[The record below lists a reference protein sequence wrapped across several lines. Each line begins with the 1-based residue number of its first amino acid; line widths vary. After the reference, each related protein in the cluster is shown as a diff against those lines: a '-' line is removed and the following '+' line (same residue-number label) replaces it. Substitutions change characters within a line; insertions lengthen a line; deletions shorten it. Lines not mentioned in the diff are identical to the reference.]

1 MTDNLLKD
9 AAAATADP
17 ARALNNLQSFIKENP
32 ERVDEM
38 LGHLRDIS
46 VLFSVSQFL
55 SNFAIA
61 NPDLLFRTLYTLD
74 VPPAREEIKM
84 GLREE
89 IERVSLPESKIPQHG
104 LDPFMNVVRKFR
116 LKELL
121 KITLRDILQKADLVD
136 TFVELSMLA
145 DVVTELSLGI
155 VRQSLTE
162 QYGAPQN
169 DGFSVIALG
178 KLGAEELNFSSDID
192 LMYVYA
198 DENGETSG
206 VASAHGI
213 TKNRTSNHE
222 FYCRVGETLSRFLS
236 LNTESGF
243 AYRVDMRLRPEGQRG
258 ALALSLRGYETYYES
273 WGRAWE
279 RAMLIRARPIAGDRL
294 TGDEFMELIRPF
306 VYRKYL
312 DFSAI
317 DEIKSLKTRIDATFK
332 KGDIKRGYGGI
343 REIEFFTQALQ
354 LIYGGREARLRD
366 RNTLKTLHTLI
377 QKSLIGQ
384 EDYAALTDNYRFLR
398 TVEHRLQQLND
409 IQTHTL
415 PAGGEELDILALK
428 LGLGNGKKFSADL
441 ERRRASVRR
450 IFDSL
455 FTAEKKASSVER
467 TFFDEELSDAE
478 LRDYLSGRGFK
489 DLGRAVRNI
498 RAIKD
503 SIFSF
508 QTLRGRKLLSEILP
522 IFVDS
527 ALKSAA
533 PEEALN
539 HLQSF
544 AGLIST
550 QESYLEIFIRD
561 RKLIDMLIYV
571 FSQSTYLTK
580 VLISRPRY
588 LELIGWQE
596 ELTRSTLMLQE
607 EMEAGISDGHS
618 VNGPIRLLKQSEE
631 IRLGLLFLQQRINVR
646 SVVRGLSRVAESVL
660 SVCFRQISDAGSL
673 AVIGLGKLG
682 GREITF
688 GSDIDLVFVTQGE
701 VTASE
706 TKAAERLLSM
716 LTSYTKEGV
725 AYRVDTRLR
734 PEGSKGP
741 LVSSVSAF
749 RKYYE
754 SSAHFWELQALL
766 RARPLAGDLRTRRLF
781 MSMAK
786 DTLLARGCD
795 VLASDILHMRQRIL
809 QELSRARD
817 GYDIKLGSGGLEE
830 LEFTV
835 QFLQLRNC
843 SVIEGSR
850 STLPVLVQNTMK
862 AIQRLT
868 LAGVVDSSDA
878 GLFADAYLFFRTLES
893 LMRLRGSDILRPG
906 SADLHPAAT
915 FMGYPAAD
923 MLETELKNHF
933 RNVTT
938 LSEKYLRDA

>member
-1 MTDNLLKD
+1 MTDKLLKE

-17 ARALNNLQSFIKENP
+17 ARALNNLQSFVEANP
-32 ERVDEM
+32 DRVDE
-38 LGHLRDIS
+38 LHGQLRNIS

-61 NPDLLFRTLYTLD
+61 NPDLLFQTLHTVDL
-74 VPPAREEIKM
+74 PPVREEVRTS
-84 GLREE
+84 LRDE
-89 IERVSLPESKIPQHG
+89 IDRVPLPKSKSPQYG
-104 LDPFMNVVRKFR
+104 LDSFMNVVRQFR
-116 LKELL
+116 LRELL
-121 KITLRDILQKADLVD
+121 KITLRDILRKADLLD
-136 TFVELSMLA
+136 TFIELSMLA

-155 VRQSLTE
+155 VRCSLAE

-169 DGFSVIALG
+169 DGFAVIALG

-243 AYRVDMRLRPEGQRG
+243 AYRVDLRLRPEGQRG

-279 RAMLIRARPIAGDRL
+279 RAMLIRARPIAGDRE

-317 DEIKSLKTRIDATFK
+317 DEIKSLKTRIDARFK

-354 LIYGGREARLRD
+354 LIYGGRETRLRE
-366 RNTLKTLHTLI
+366 RNTLKTLHTLM

-409 IQTHTL
+409 VQTHTL
-415 PAGGEELDILALK
+415 PAGGDELDIIGLK
-428 LGLGNGKKFSADL
+428 LGLVNGKTFTADL
-441 ERRRASVRR
+441 EKRRASVRR
-450 IFDSL
+450 IYDSL
-455 FTAEKKASSVER
+455 FAAEKEPPSVER
-467 TFFDEELSDAE
+467 TFFDEDLSDAE
-478 LRDYLSGRGFK
+478 LREYLSEWGFN
-489 DLGRAVRNI
+489 DPGRAVRNI

-508 QTLRGRKLLSEILP
+508 QTLRGRRLLSEILP
-522 IFVDS
+522 AFVD
-527 ALKSAA
+527 AAMKSDA
-533 PEEALN
+533 PDEALN

-544 AGLIST
+544 AGLLST

-561 RKLIDMLIYV
+561 PKLINMLIYV
-571 FSQSTYLTK
+571 FSHSAYLTK

-588 LELIGWQE
+588 LEMIGWQE
-596 ELTRSTLMLQE
+596 DLSRSMLKLQVE
-607 EMEAGISDGHS
+607 VGAGISDGHS
-618 VNGPIRLLKQSEE
+618 INETTRLLKQSEE
-631 IRLGLLFLQQRINVR
+631 IRMGLLFLQKQIGVR
-646 SVVRGLSRVAESVL
+646 SVVRELSRVAEAVL
-660 SVCFRQISDAGSL
+660 SVCLRQISGSGSL

-688 GSDIDLVFVTQGE
+688 GSDIDLIFVTQGE
-701 VTASE
+701 VTAIE
-706 TKAAERLLSM
+706 TKAAEKLLSM

-741 LVSSVSAF
+741 LVSSLSAF
-749 RKYYE
+749 RKYYG

-781 MSMAK
+781 MSMAQ
-786 DTLLARGCD
+786 DTLLARGRD
-795 VLASDILHMRQRIL
+795 VRASDIVHMRQRIL
-809 QELSRARD
+809 QELSRERD
-817 GYDIKLGSGGLEE
+817 GYDIKLGPGGLEE
-830 LEFTV
+830 LEFAV

-843 SVIEGSR
+843 SGIIRG
-850 STLPVLVQNTMK
+850 TLPVLVQNTMK

-868 LAGVVDSSDA
+868 LAGVVHGSDA
-878 GLFADAYLFFRTLES
+878 GLFAAAYLFFRTLES
-893 LMRLRGSDILRPG
+893 FMRLRGADILRPG
-906 SADLHPAAT
+906 SADLHPAAA
-915 FMGYPAAD
+915 FMGYPAAET
-923 MLETELKNHF
+923 LETELQKHF
-933 RNVTT
+933 RNVTL
-938 LSEKYLRDA
+938 LSGKYLRDV

>member
-1 MTDNLLKD
+1 MTANLFSD

-17 ARALNNLQSFIKENP
+17 GRALNNFQSFIKENP
-32 ERVDEM
+32 GRVEE
-38 LGHLRDIS
+38 LRGHLREIS
-46 VLFSVSQFL
+46 VLFSISQFL

-61 NPDLLFRTLYTLD
+61 KPDLLFQALNTLER
-74 VPPAREEIKM
+74 PPVREEVRT
-84 GLREE
+84 GLYQELD
-89 IERVSLPESKIPQHG
+89 RVSLTKTEISKHG
-104 LDPFMNVVRKFR
+104 LDPFMHVVRQFR
-116 LKELL
+116 MRELL
-121 KITLRDILQKADLVD
+121 KITLRDILRKADLID
-136 TFVELSMLA
+136 TFIELSMLA
-145 DVVTELSLGI
+145 DIVTELSLEI
-155 VRQSLTE
+155 VRRSLVD
-162 QYGAPQN
+162 QFGAPEN
-169 DGFSVIALG
+169 DGFAVIALG

-206 VASAHGI
+206 MVSAHGI
-213 TKNRTSNHE
+213 TKNRISNHE

-236 LNTESGF
+236 LNTENGF
-243 AYRVDMRLRPEGQRG
+243 AYRVDLRLRPEGQRG
-258 ALALSLRGYETYYES
+258 ALALSLRGYELYYES

-279 RAMLIRARPIAGDRL
+279 RAMLIRARPIAGDRA
-294 TGDEFMELIRPF
+294 TGDGFMELIRPF

-354 LIYGGREARLRD
+354 LIYGGRETRLRE
-366 RNTLKTLHTLI
+366 RNTLKTLHTLM

-415 PAGGEELDILALK
+415 PVGGEELDVLGRK
-428 LGLGNGKKFSADL
+428 LGMVNGKTFTSDL
-441 ERRRASVRR
+441 EKRRASVRR
-450 IFDSL
+450 IYDSL
-455 FTAEKKASSVER
+455 FAAKEEAPSVER
-467 TFFDEELSDAE
+467 TFFDEELSDTE
-478 LRDYLSGRGFK
+478 LREHLSGRGFK

-508 QTLRGRKLLSEILP
+508 QTLRGRRLLSEILP
-522 IFVDS
+522 AFVDS
-527 ALKSAA
+527 ALKSSV

-571 FSQSTYLTK
+571 FSHSEYLTK

-588 LELIGWQE
+588 LEMIGWQE
-596 ELTRSTLMLQE
+596 DLGRSILKLQDE
-607 EMEAGISDGHS
+607 VGAGISDGHS
-618 VNGPIRLLKQSEE
+618 VNEIIRLLKQSEE
-631 IRLGLLFLQQRINVR
+631 IRLGLLFLQEQTSLRN
-646 SVVRGLSRVAESVL
+646 VVRGLSRVAEAVL
-660 SVCFRQISDAGSL
+660 SACLGQISGAGSL

-688 GSDIDLVFVTQGE
+688 GSDIDLIFVTQGE
-701 VTASE
+701 TTSLE
-706 TKAAERLLSM
+706 TRAAEKLLSM
-716 LTSYTKEGV
+716 LTSYTKDGV

-741 LVSSVSAF
+741 LVSSLSAF
-749 RKYYE
+749 RTYYD
-754 SSAHFWELQALL
+754 SSAQFWELQALL
-766 RARPLAGDLRTRRLF
+766 RARPLAGDVRTRRLF

-786 DTLLARGCD
+786 DTLLTRGRD

-809 QELSRARD
+809 QELSRERD

-843 SVIEGSR
+843 SAIRGG
-850 STLPVLVQNTMK
+850 LPVLVQNTMK
-862 AIQRLT
+862 AVQRLT
-868 LAGVVDSSDA
+868 LAGIIDSSDA

-893 LMRLRGSDILRPG
+893 FMRLRGADILKPG
-906 SADLHPAAT
+906 SEDLLSAAV
-915 FMGYPAAD
+915 FMGYAVAH
-923 MLETELKNHF
+923 MFEAELQNHC